1 VIKKPKDMMAV
12 PNASGVSGRKGREE
26 KGYVNPELLIADLSK
41 PHMFRMVTYA
51 FLIHIAIIL
60 LTSIGFITLCVKY
73 HSMHPRQV
81 IKVLEK
87 EAAEKKMKEDA
98 VKATE
103 DAMKAAKTATDEAK
117 NAKTVAAPANTAAP
131 VAAAAT
137 GEQPD
142 KPTAAAPAA
151 QPVEK
156 KKSKIEQEVEKT
168 SSERPTK
175 PSVGLDMTPDL
186 E

>member
-1 VIKKPKDMMAV
+1 MAGGAV
-12 PNASGVSGRKGREE
+12 PNASGVSGRKD

-51 FLIHIAIIL
+51 LLIHIAVIL
-60 LTSIGFITLCVKY
+60 LTSIGFISLCVKY
-73 HSMHPRQV
+73 HSMRPRQV

-87 EAAEKKMKEDA
+87 EEAEKKMKEDA
-98 VKATE
+98 AKVTE
-103 DAMKAAKTATDEAK
+103 DAMKAAKTAAEEARK
-117 NAKTVAAPANTAAP
+117 AKTAAVPENTAA
-131 VAAAAT
+131 AAAGAA
-137 GEQPD
+137 GE
-142 KPTAAAPAA
+142 

-175 PSVGLDMTPDL
+175 PSVGLDITPDL